1 MPAVARK
8 NQVDIVQ
15 CIDGTPGSLC
25 SPGVFRCDSPS
36 IQATLAGS
44 DNVRVNGIG
53 VVREDDVMKPH
64 PAPECN
70 CPLHQPVLTAFSSKV
85 FVNGKRLGRLGD
97 LYTPGHVIA
106 SGSSNVFDGSP
117 QTSG

>member
-8 NQVDIVQ
+8 NQVDSVN
-15 CIDGTPGSLC
+15 CVDGTPGSDC
-25 SPGVFRCDSPS
+25 SPTVKRCDSPS

-44 DNVRVNGIG
+44 SNVLVNGIG
-53 VVREDDVMKPH
+53 VVREGDVMVPH

-70 CPLHQPVLTAFSSKV
+70 CPLHAPVLTAFSSKV

-97 LYTPGHVIA
+97 LYTAGHVIS

-117 QTSG
+117 QTG